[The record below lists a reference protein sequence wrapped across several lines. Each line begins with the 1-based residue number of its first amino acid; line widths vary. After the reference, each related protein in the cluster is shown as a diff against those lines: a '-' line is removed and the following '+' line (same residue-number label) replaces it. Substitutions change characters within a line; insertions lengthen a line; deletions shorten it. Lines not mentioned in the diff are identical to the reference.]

1 MFNILVA
8 TMTIIALGFVVA
20 WWLRPDIR
28 DVMEDPKYKLVRRGR
43 EREDSKSGS
52 HASISAGPA
61 GP

>member
-28 DVMEDPKYKLVRRGR
+28 DVMEDPKYSLVRWGRGR
-43 EREDSKSGS
+43 GDS
-52 HASISAGPA
+52 
-61 GP
+61 